1 MRRRLLTGLAVTAG
15 ALLAL
20 WLALD
25 LVLAA
30 VVRREGSRVLGA
42 PVTLSLALVRP
53 LAGQA
58 QLRSLT
64 VAQPLGFGEGAALS
78 LERLTVRMAPRAAWR
93 DPLVIDEVLVQGAFV
108 RVELR
113 DKRTNLQAL
122 HAHALAALATPPG
135 AKSQRVVIR
144 RLRVLGARA
153 SAPAPVPGRPRVTVP
168 VKDLELRDVGG
179 ERGVTGAQLADL
191 IARLMEPG
199 LGNALRNASLGR
211 ILGDGAGA
219 GGDKAKSG
227 WQKIKGLFD

>member
-1 MRRRLLTGLAVTAG
+1 MISPRARRRLLTGLALTAG

-30 VVRREGSRVLGA
+30 VVRREGRRVLGA

-122 HAHALAALATPPG
+122 HAHALAALATPRGRSRSASSSG
-135 AKSQRVVIR
+135 ACACWGR
-144 RLRVLGARA
+144 
-153 SAPAPVPGRPRVTVP
+153 APARRRPSPAGR
-168 VKDLELRDVGG
+168 
-179 ERGVTGAQLADL
+179 A
-191 IARLMEPG
+191 
-199 LGNALRNASLGR
+199 
-211 ILGDGAGA
+211 
-219 GGDKAKSG
+219 
-227 WQKIKGLFD
+227 